1 MFLLIISLFFLNCG
15 STYYALKDGDF
26 PETQKKSEKVNWLA
40 VGSDVFFGVTMPVI
54 IGNPAGMVS
63 AVIYITVDYITG
75 CMYLKTE
82 KK

>member
-1 MFLLIISLFFLNCG
+1 LLIVSLFFLNCG

-40 VGSDVFFGVTMPVI
+40 VVGDVAAGVSLPFI

-63 AVIYITVDYITG
+63 AIIYITVDYVTG
-75 CMYLKTE
+75 CIYLKVE
-82 KK
+82 K